1 LRADS
6 DQIFELREIPTV
18 CAQPSGEL
26 PDSFHRIEIRAAE
39 WQEVEPETATVLPEP
54 WLNGLGMMMPAGFVH
69 DDNHKTSSAPVW
81 KEALQKWWE
90 R

>member
-26 PDSFHRIEIRAAE
+26 PDSFHRIEIRAAG

-54 WLNGLGMMMPAGFVH
+54 WLNGLGMMPAGFVH
-69 DDNHKTSSAPVW
+69 DDNHKTSSAPVS
-81 KEALQKWWE
+81 KKALQKWWE